1 MPPTI
6 SKRLAL
12 AAAALLAVWP
22 TSAQTPADRLNGRSV
37 FARDSSGAAVPAPAS
52 KERGYV
58 PPASGGV
65 LDRYRAVH
73 EQRVLARV
81 FGATGGAIRVADA
94 PLLPISNAETE
105 AWMRFIGF
113 RDLPITVEPLP
124 PVFAVETV
132 DYVPPSGRLAFR
144 NRFRHTRW
152 AYAGTTYRTAL
163 DTARTWRL
171 RAALEGRYGPPT
183 QTLSDLGAD
192 VRLGPGTAFMFEYWF
207 VVNDSIP
214 LLVTDAGSPTDRGLV
229 IGTDGER
236 RIAGSLLRDL
246 IFAALAS
253 DPLRPYADYRFE
265 PEARTWEVVGYD
277 GVRLVRRT
285 IPRPDFRLEGR
296 PRLEQLA
303 APPRSP
309 RPR

>member
-1 MPPTI
+1 MNW
-6 SKRLAL
+6 RLA
-12 AAAALLAVWP
+12 ATAAALLAACP
-22 TSAQTPADRLNGRSV
+22 ASAQTPADRLNGRSV
-37 FARDSSGAAVPAPAS
+37 FTRDSSGALVAQPQV
-52 KERGYV
+52 ERGSV
-58 PPASGGV
+58 PQATGNV
-65 LDRYRAVH
+65 LDRYRAAH

-81 FGATGGAIRVADA
+81 FGATGGAIGVVDA
-94 PLLPISNAETE
+94 PLLPISDAETE
-105 AWMRFIGF
+105 AWMQFIGF
-113 RDLPITVEPLP
+113 RDLPIAIEPLP
-124 PVFAVETV
+124 PVFVVEKV

-152 AYAGTTYRTAL
+152 AYAGTTYRTPI
-163 DTARTWRL
+163 DTSRTWRL

-236 RIAGSLLRDL
+236 RVPGALLRDL
-246 IFAALAS
+246 IFAALP
-253 DPLRPYADYRFE
+253 DEPLRPFVDYRFE
-265 PEARTWEVVGYD
+265 PEERTWEVVGYD
-277 GVRLVRRT
+277 GFRLVRRT
-285 IPRPDFRLEGR
+285 ISRPDFRLEGR
-296 PRLEQLA
+296 PRLDALA
-303 APPRSP
+303 APARGT